1 MSGQRSSIENTGKP
15 CCQSILI
22 MVIAPIDRTKI
33 LFVCSRNKWRSLT
46 AEKIYEKVSGYNVRS
61 AGTEKD
67 ARIRVTEGLVGWA
80 DMIFVMEKK
89 HADRLRSKFPESLK
103 GKKVICLQ
111 IPDSYKYME
120 PELVELLQAK
130 LSPYIEIPD
139 NGINFMQRVLE
150 PEVMDSWEEAIEYDS
165 MDFIEV
171 NAAFA
176 KSAAA
181 LGPVFGNV
189 LDAGTGT
196 ARIPIALCQLRPEWK
211 LTCIDLSANM
221 LKVGAE
227 NVDRAGVRS
236 QISLELIDAKA
247 MPYPDHY
254 FDMVI
259 SNSIIH
265 HLPDPLPFLQEVQRV
280 LKPQGAIFLRD
291 LLRPEKLEMRDNLV
305 ELYAGNCNAHQKQ
318 LFSDSLQAAFTL
330 DEVEEMIE
338 NAGLDGVRIYE
349 SSDRHWTA
357 ERAWCETV

>member
-1 MSGQRSSIENTGKP
+1 M
-15 CCQSILI
+15 
-22 MVIAPIDRTKI
+22 DRTKI
-33 LFVCSRNKWRSLT
+33 LFVCSQNKWRSLT
-46 AEKIYEKVSGYNVRS
+46 AEKICEKISGYSARS
-61 AGTEKD
+61 AGTEKG
-67 ARIRVTEGLVGWA
+67 ARIRVTEGLIGWA
-80 DMIFVMEKK
+80 DLIFVMEKK
-89 HADRLRSKFPESLK
+89 HGDRLRSKFPDSIKDKE
-103 GKKVICLQ
+103 VICLQ
-111 IPDSYKYME
+111 IPDNYRYME

-139 NGINFMQRVLE
+139 REIHFMQRVLE

-165 MDFIEV
+165 MDFTEV

-196 ARIPIALCQLRPEWK
+196 ARIPIALTQLRPEWK

-221 LKVGAE
+221 LKVAAQ
-227 NVDRAGVRS
+227 NVEKAGVRS

-247 MPYPDHY
+247 MPYPDNS

-265 HLPDPLPFLQEVQRV
+265 HLPDPLPFLQEVRRV
-280 LKPQGAIFLRD
+280 LKPNGAIFLRD
-291 LLRPEKLEMRDNLV
+291 LLRPETVEIRDNLV
-305 ELYAGNCNAHQKQ
+305 QMYAGDCNSHQKQ

-330 DEVEEMIE
+330 GEVEEMIR
-338 NAGLDGVRIYE
+338 NAGLDGLRIYE

-357 ERAWCETV
+357 ERAWRESV

>member
-1 MSGQRSSIENTGKP
+1 MDKI
-15 CCQSILI
+15 
-22 MVIAPIDRTKI
+22 KI

-46 AEKIYEKVSGYNVRS
+46 AEKICEKVSGYSVRS
-61 AGTEKD
+61 AGTEKG
-67 ARIRVTEGLVGWA
+67 ARIRVTEGLLGWA
-80 DMIFVMEKK
+80 DLIFVMEKK
-89 HADRLRSKFPESLK
+89 HGDRLRSKFPESLE

-111 IPDSYKYME
+111 IPDNYEYME

-130 LSPYIEIPD
+130 LNPYMEIPE
-139 NGINFMQRVLE
+139 NQINFMQRVLE
-150 PEVMDSWEEAIEYDS
+150 PEVMDSLEEAIEYDS
-165 MDFIEV
+165 MDFAEV

-176 KSAAA
+176 QSAAA

-196 ARIPIALCQLRPEWK
+196 ARIPIAISQLRPAWK

-221 LKVGAE
+221 LKVGAQ
-227 NVDRAGVRS
+227 NVEKAGVRS

-247 MPYPDHY
+247 MPYPDNY

-291 LLRPEKLEMRDNLV
+291 LLRPEKAEIRDNLV
-305 ELYAGNCNAHQKQ
+305 NLYAGDCNAHQKQ

-330 DEVEEMIE
+330 DEVEEMIQ
-338 NAGLDGVRIYE
+338 NAGLDGLRIYE

-357 ERAWCETV
+357 ERAWCESL

>member
-1 MSGQRSSIENTGKP
+1 M
-15 CCQSILI
+15 
-22 MVIAPIDRTKI
+22 
-33 LFVCSRNKWRSLT
+33 T
-46 AEKIYEKVSGYNVRS
+46 AEKICEKVSGYDVRS
-61 AGTEKD
+61 AGTEKG

-80 DMIFVMEKK
+80 DWIFVMEKK
-89 HADRLRSKFPESLK
+89 HSDRLLRKFPASLA
-103 GKKVICLQ
+103 GKQLVCLQ
-111 IPDSYKYME
+111 IPDNYQYME

-130 LSPYIEIPD
+130 LGSYMKIPD
-139 NGINFMQRVLE
+139 RETNFMQRVLE
-150 PEVMDSWEEAIEYDS
+150 PEVMDSLEEAIEYDS
-165 MDFIEV
+165 MDFTEV

-176 KSAAA
+176 GSAAA

-221 LKVGAE
+221 LKVGAQ
-227 NVDRAGVRS
+227 NVERADVRS

-247 MPYPDHY
+247 MPYPDSY

-265 HLPDPLPFLQEVQRV
+265 HLPNPVTFLQEVRRV

-291 LLRPEKLEMRDNLV
+291 LLRPETPEIRDNLV
-305 ELYAGNCNAHQKQ
+305 KLYAADCNEHQIQ

-330 DEVEEMIE
+330 DEIQMLIE
-338 NAGLDGVRIYE
+338 TAGLDGLRIYE

-357 ERAWCETV
+357 ERASS

>member
-1 MSGQRSSIENTGKP
+1 MNK
-15 CCQSILI
+15 
-22 MVIAPIDRTKI
+22 TKI
-33 LFVCSRNKWRSLT
+33 LFVCSQNKWRSLT
-46 AEKIYEKVSGYNVRS
+46 AQKICEKVSDYSVRS
-61 AGTEKD
+61 AGTEKG

-80 DMIFVMEKK
+80 DWIFVMEKK
-89 HADRLRSKFPESLK
+89 HADRLRSKFPEILE
-103 GKKVICLQ
+103 GKKLICLQ
-111 IPDSYKYME
+111 IPDNYQYME

-130 LSPYIEIPD
+130 LGFYMEMPD
-139 NGINFMQRVLE
+139 NRTNFMQRILE

-165 MDFIEV
+165 MDFTEV

-176 KSAAA
+176 RSAAA

-227 NVDRAGVRS
+227 NVENAGVRS

-247 MPYPDHY
+247 MPYSDNY

-265 HLPDPLPFLQEVQRV
+265 HLPDPLPFLQEVKRV

-291 LLRPEKLEMRDNLV
+291 LLRPETADMRDNLV
-305 ELYAGNCNAHQKQ
+305 ELYAADCNAHQKQ

-330 DEVEEMIE
+330 DEVEEMMQ
-338 NAGLDGVRIYE
+338 NARLDGLRIYE
-349 SSDRHWTA
+349 SSDRHWTV
-357 ERAWCETV
+357 ERAWTELAET